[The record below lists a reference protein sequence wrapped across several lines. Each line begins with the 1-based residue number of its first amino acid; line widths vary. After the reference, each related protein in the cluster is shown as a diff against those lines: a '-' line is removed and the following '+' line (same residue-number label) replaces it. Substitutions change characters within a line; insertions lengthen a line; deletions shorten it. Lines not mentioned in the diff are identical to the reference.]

1 MKRNCHTELVEVYS
15 WLKKRNSNLMK
26 SISVFC
32 GSSEGNDE
40 QIISEAYQLGETLAQ
55 QSIALVYGAAKI
67 GIMGKVAQGVIDN
80 KGEAI
85 GIIPIFLKTKEIVH
99 TELTELIITDNMHD
113 RKVIMYEKSDGFII
127 IPGGF
132 GTMDEFFEITTW
144 GQLGLHTKPIGILN
158 TNGYYNALI
167 AQCKM
172 MVDRGF
178 LKQENLEAVVVD
190 TTIDGLL
197 EKMNNYKP
205 LPAPKWLNRE
215 GL

>member
-1 MKRNCHTELVEVYS
+1 
-15 WLKKRNSNLMK
+15 MK
-26 SISVFC
+26 SIAVFC

-40 QIISEAYQLGETLAQ
+40 KIVSEAYKLGETLSQ
-55 QSIALVYGAAKI
+55 RNIALVYGAAKI

-80 KGEAI
+80 KGETI

-99 TELTELIITDNMHD
+99 NELTELIITDNMHD
-113 RKVIMYEKSDGFII
+113 RKVIMYERSDGFII

-158 TNGYYNALI
+158 TNGYYDALI
-167 AQCKM
+167 KQCEM
-172 MVDRGF
+172 MVERGF
-178 LKQENLEAVVVD
+178 LKQENLDAVVVD

-205 LPAPKWLNRE
+205 LPAPKWLNKER
-215 GL
+215 L

>member
-1 MKRNCHTELVEVYS
+1 
-15 WLKKRNSNLMK
+15 MK

-32 GSSEGNDE
+32 GSSEGNDAE
-40 QIISEAYQLGETLAQ
+40 IISEAYLLGKTLAYRN
-55 QSIALVYGAAKI
+55 IALVYGAAKI
-67 GIMGKVAQGVIDN
+67 GIMGKVAQGSIDEGGRIIGVI
-80 KGEAI
+80 
-85 GIIPIFLKTKEIVH
+85 PVFLKTKEIVN
-99 TELTELIITDNMHD
+99 TYLTELIITDNMHD

-158 TNGYYNALI
+158 TNGYYDPLI

-172 MVDRGF
+172 MVERGF
-178 LKQENLEAVVVD
+178 LKQENLNAVVMD
-190 TTIDGLL
+190 ITIEGLL
-197 EKMNNYKP
+197 EKMNNYQP
-205 LPAPKWLNRE
+205 LPAPKWLNKE